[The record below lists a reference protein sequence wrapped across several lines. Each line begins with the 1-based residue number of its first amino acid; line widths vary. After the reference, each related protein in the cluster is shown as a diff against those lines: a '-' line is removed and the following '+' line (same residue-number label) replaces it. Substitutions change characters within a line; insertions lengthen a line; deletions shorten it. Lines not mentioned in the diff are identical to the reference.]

1 LKATIIE
8 CPFAVLAF
16 NEKNEI
22 VGKILFPKDP
32 KKAAKKLFEI
42 EKGKLL
48 KEIRILVEEL
58 KAKGYSHFIMES
70 KALAEALKEELGLET
85 ETVVSS
91 KAGESLRENMEEFA
105 LKLGFV
111 EEPEQLKIWVHK
123 VTVELTKI
131 RVKEAVEKRDLL
143 AVHAINTIDD
153 IDKTTN
159 LFMGRIR
166 EWYSLHFPEL
176 NKLVEQHETYARL
189 ILNLGGRENFST
201 EKLVELGI
209 SKTKAEKIVNAAE
222 TSMGASFTEED
233 FKEIK
238 ALCKTTLELYQ
249 RRRELEKYLEKTMD
263 EVAPNIKALVG
274 ALLGARLIALAGSLE
289 NLAKMP
295 ASTIQVLGAEKALF
309 RALRTGSRPPKHGII
324 FQHTFLREAKKWQ
337 RGKIA
342 RALAGKLA
350 IAARTDAYSG
360 KYIGDTLK
368 IDLEKRI
375 NEIKEKYSEPPRRA
389 YRPKKHFGKRRKKR
403 GRS

>member
-8 CPFAVLAF
+8 CPFAILAF
-16 NEKNEI
+16 NEKNKI
-22 VGKILFPKDP
+22 IGKVLFLKEPNET
-32 KKAAKKLFEI
+32 AKKLLEI
-42 EKGKLL
+42 EKGKLP
-48 KEIRILVEEL
+48 KEVRILVEKL
-58 KAKGYSHFIMES
+58 TKKGYNHFVTES
-70 KALAEALKEELGLET
+70 KALAETLKQELKVET
-85 ETVVSS
+85 ETIVSS
-91 KAGESLRENMEEFA
+91 KAGEFLRQNMESIA
-105 LKLGFV
+105 LKLGFIKK
-111 EEPEQLKIWVHK
+111 PEQLKLWTHK

-131 RVKEAVEKRDLL
+131 RIKEAVEKRDLL

-176 NKLVEQHETYARL
+176 NKLVEQHETYAKL
-189 ILNLGGRENFST
+189 VLNLGRRENFSE

-209 SKTKAEKIVNAAE
+209 PKEKAEKIVSAAE
-222 TSMGASFTEED
+222 TSMGAAFTDED
-233 FKEIK
+233 FEEIK

-249 RRRELEKYLEKTMD
+249 RRKELEKYLEKTMD

-274 ALLGARLIALAGSLE
+274 ALLGARLIALSGGLE
-289 NLAKMP
+289 SLAKMP

-309 RALRTGSRPPKHGII
+309 RALKTGSRPPKHGII
-324 FQHTFLREAKKWQ
+324 FQHTYLREARKWQ

-368 IDLEKRI
+368 ADLEKRI
-375 NEIKEKYSEPPRRA
+375 NEIREKYSEPPSRVHQ
-389 YRPKKHFGKRRKKR
+389 PKKRFKKRRKKR